1 MNYSTDKNI
10 LTIGTENTKFPFKI
24 SHTENFGEII
34 IVITDYYESNIN
46 ENVWGVNKQGVKIW
60 QIPKVDKV
68 KYEGNEYLGI
78 SDPYT
83 GIHKIDE
90 LTVLTPI
97 KQE

>member
-1 MNYSTDKNI
+1 MNSSTDKNI
-10 LTIGTENTKFPFKI
+10 LTIGTESIKFPFKI

-68 KYEGNEYLGI
+68 KYEGKEYLGI
-78 SDPYT
+78 SDPIYRNS
-83 GIHKIDE
+83 
-90 LTVLTPI
+90 
-97 KQE
+97 